1 VTRDQ
6 QLETAIHELT
16 VLQAVCGQ
24 YGDLETA
31 RIAMEAVR
39 ALHKRRTPKQVET
52 MEQERGLRA
61 SS

>member
-1 VTRDQ
+1 MTRDQ

-24 YGDLETA
+24 YGDLDTA

-39 ALHKRRTPKQVET
+39 ALHKRRTP
-52 MEQERGLRA
+52 QEVQRQEVQRGVA
-61 SS
+61 

>member
-1 VTRDQ
+1 MTRDQ

-39 ALHKRRTPKQVET
+39 ALHKRRTPQEVMK
-52 MEQERGLRA
+52 QERAKGIA
-61 SS
+61 